1 MPPILLCGPTMS
13 EVDVGGMTVEL
24 EPSQQ
29 NSVTFDCCVTD
40 GSREAVCM
48 KQRCSIESLHAEKI
62 APIDIYHRLL
72 NVYGD
77 QTMDVNTVRQWV
89 VHFSI
94 GSSDSGSPLLL
105 QIVMSVACRLLF
117 IAGENAEL
125 MVVSMLKTSVL

>member
-48 KQRCSIESLHAEKI
+48 KQRCSTEYLHAEKI

-89 VHFSI
+89 VHFS
-94 GSSDSGSPLLL
+94 SNNSNSRSPLCWCSFL
-105 QIVMSVACRLLF
+105 QVQQEGCHS
-117 IAGENAEL
+117 
-125 MVVSMLKTSVL
+125 

>member
-48 KQRCSIESLHAEKI
+48 KQRCSTESLHAEKI

-89 VHFSI
+89 VHFS
-94 GSSDSGSPLLL
+94 SNNSNSRSPLLVL
-105 QIVMSVACRLLF
+105 IFTGATGRLSF
-117 IAGENAEL
+117 IAGKNA
-125 MVVSMLKTSVL
+125 

>member
-1 MPPILLCGPTMS
+1 
-13 EVDVGGMTVEL
+13 
-24 EPSQQ
+24 
-29 NSVTFDCCVTD
+29 
-40 GSREAVCM
+40 
-48 KQRCSIESLHAEKI
+48 
-62 APIDIYHRLL
+62 
-72 NVYGD
+72 
-77 QTMDVNTVRQWV
+77 MDVNTVRQWV